1 MRYAKMYEMNPF
13 LTKTYKGEEYFFD
26 RVKETE
32 KLLDAIRSERNLT
45 LFSDRRLGKTSLI
58 QHVFSQLDAG
68 KYHPLY
74 IDLFASN
81 SLVQFARKV
90 TEVVY
95 KSKII
100 KENLFFRILG
110 SIGAS
115 LSFDEYSGMPKI
127 ELNYINRQKII
138 KGLPELFDHLKKSK
152 NQVIIAFDEFQELA
166 GYEEDKAEAYVRTIM
181 QDCPEITFI
190 FSGSKKSL
198 MKKMFASSNRPF
210 FQSTQMMELHEID
223 RDTYAKE
230 IFTVLKKCNKLYDKN
245 VIYSILE
252 ETYCHTG
259 FTQMV
264 LSRVYSEAGKKIDN
278 EVYEMVWED
287 ILEENKSVSR
297 EHEYLLPKLQW
308 KVLIAIAKEEFVKA
322 PLSREFAN
330 KHGLSASSSIAR
342 AIKALLDKG
351 LIIQSQG
358 LGLRVYNVF
367 VLKNL
372 QKLY

>member
-1 MRYAKMYEMNPF
+1 
-13 LTKTYKGEEYFFD
+13 
-26 RVKETE
+26 
-32 KLLDAIRSERNLT
+32 
-45 LFSDRRLGKTSLI
+45 
-58 QHVFSQLDAG
+58 
-68 KYHPLY
+68 
-74 IDLFASN
+74 
-81 SLVQFARKV
+81 
-90 TEVVY
+90 
-95 KSKII
+95 
-100 KENLFFRILG
+100 
-110 SIGAS
+110 
-115 LSFDEYSGMPKI
+115 MPKF

-138 KGLPELFDHLKKSK
+138 KALPELFDHLKKSK
-152 NQVIIAFDEFQELA
+152 TRIIIAFNEFQELA

-190 FSGSKKSL
+190 FSGSKK
-198 MKKMFASSNRPF
+198 
-210 FQSTQMMELHEID
+210 ID
-223 RDTYAKE
+223 D
-230 IFTVLKKCNKLYDKN
+230 
-245 VIYSILE
+245 
-252 ETYCHTG
+252 
-259 FTQMV
+259 
-264 LSRVYSEAGKKIDN
+264 

-297 EHEYLLPKLQW
+297 EHEYLLPRLQW